1 MKIGRRQAT
10 TNAYDV
16 LRATLAALIP
26 DIDGVMGVIG
36 GMDAIKI
43 NEVDK
48 DIIEILVPIAV
59 FSYANVKKI
68 VDKVSSFVEKVVLG
82 VLGMNYIIRV
92 VVLIE
97 NVVEQ

>member
-1 MKIGRRQAT
+1 MRMGRGHAT

-36 GMDAIKI
+36 GIDAIKI

-48 DIIEILVPIAV
+48 DIIEIVLPIAV

-68 VDKVSSFVEKVVLG
+68 VDKVSSFVEKLTLG
-82 VLGMNYIIRV
+82 VLGMNYIVRV
-92 VVLIE
+92 VVLVEDVIE
-97 NVVEQ
+97 Q